1 MKDVFRKNIL
11 QIYSAITYVYM
22 YLIYVFQAQAW
33 PVLLQGLDLI
43 GIAQVCTFPV
53 KTSVVVL
60 SFDCIFSM
68 ICFILAIRLQMII

>member
-1 MKDVFRKNIL
+1 MKDVFRKIIL

-68 ICFILAIRLQMII
+68 VVLYFS